1 MYSAR
6 FSVFLLTA
14 AAAIAQP
21 GAALKSTPP
30 LLVEKVELPT
40 FTREMVALEWRTG
53 DLIYAYVIIPKSAPE
68 LVAKPAVVLY
78 LYSFPS
84 DIDRYRDD
92 EFCKLLTKNGV
103 AAIGFVSALTGHRY
117 HDRPMKEWF
126 ISELPEA
133 LQTSVEDVSQM
144 INYLTTRS
152 DVDST
157 RVGMVGEGSGG
168 AITILAAVQDK
179 RIRAIDLLDPW
190 GDWPAWFKSS
200 TLIPEDERAA
210 YNKPEFLTRLTSLE
224 PAECLRHLTIPIRL
238 EYLQPGN
245 VTPEATKQR
254 MQSSAP
260 LQTVRP
266 DRESAIAEIRAT
278 QGMKVLDWIQLKV
291 RDLPAGGR
299 SLK

>member
-1 MYSAR
+1 MYSIR
-6 FSVFLLTA
+6 LSVLLLTA
-14 AAAIAQP
+14 VAASAQP
-21 GAALKSTPP
+21 STALKSNSPV
-30 LLVEKVELPT
+30 LLEKVDQPT
-40 FTREMVALEWRTG
+40 FTREMVALQWRAA
-53 DLIYAYVIIPKSAPE
+53 DLIYAYVIIPKSAPQ
-68 LVAKPAVVLY
+68 LLAKPAVVLY

-92 EFCKLLTKNGV
+92 EFCKLLAKNGV
-103 AAIGFVSALTGHRY
+103 AAVGFVSALTGHRY

-144 INYLTTRS
+144 INYLATRN

-168 AITILAAVQDK
+168 AITILAAAQDK
-179 RIRAIDLLDPW
+179 RIHAIDLLDPW
-190 GDWPAWFKSS
+190 GDWPGWFKSS

-210 YNKPEFLTRLTSLE
+210 DNKPEFLTKLTSLE
-224 PAECLRHLTIPIRL
+224 PAECLRRLTIPIRL

-266 DRESAIAEIRAT
+266 DRESSIAEIRAT

-291 RDLPAGGR
+291 RDLPANGR
-299 SLK
+299 FLK